1 MLIDRAVIEVRAGK
15 GGNGAI
21 SFRHEK
27 YVEFGGP
34 DGGNGGEGGSVI
46 LVASNQCSTL
56 FGYRHGKALMAE
68 DGGKGDKKLM
78 HGKNGK
84 DYIGEVPPGTA
95 VYEESSG
102 ALIADLKNPGDKAV
116 VARGGKGGKGN
127 AMFKSSR
134 NRVPRI
140 AENGE
145 PGECRRLILEMK
157 MLSDVGI
164 VGLPSAGKS
173 TLLNLISNAGA
184 KTGDYP
190 FTTLV
195 PNLGVVGYEDGS
207 SLVFGDMPG
216 LVEGAST
223 GKGLGLTFLR
233 HIERTR
239 VLVHLVSMEE
249 GHDPYEDY
257 LNIRKELE
265 CYGADLEKRPEIVV
279 ASKMDEDGAEERKKE
294 FEEKLEKKVIGL
306 SSYTREG
313 VDEILAK
320 ARELAAITPSFALKG
335 SKEEEGGL
343 KVYDAH
349 NKEEA
354 FVITHPKSDL
364 FVISGEEVLRK
375 YASINMSTEEG
386 VARLLGYLHRLG
398 IEKALVAKG
407 IKEGDTVQIGDFQ
420 FTYTE

>member
-1 MLIDRAVIEVRAGK
+1 MLIDRAVVECRAGK
-15 GGNGAI
+15 GGDGSI

-34 DGGNGGEGGSVI
+34 DGGNGGNGGDVV
-46 LVASNQCSTL
+46 LKANNETSTL
-56 FGYRHGKALMAE
+56 FNYRHGKALIAG

-78 HGKNGK
+78 HGRSGE
-84 DYIGEVPPGTA
+84 DYVAYVPPGTA
-95 VYEESSG
+95 VYSESG
-102 ALIADLKNPGDKAV
+102 ALLADLRKEGDEAV
-116 VARGGKGGKGN
+116 IARGGKGGKGN

-145 PGECRRLILEMK
+145 PGETVRVVLELK

-173 TLLNLISNAGA
+173 TFINLISHAGA

-195 PNLGVVGYEDGS
+195 PNLGVVTYEDGT
-207 SLVFGDMPG
+207 SLVFADMPG
-216 LVEGAST
+216 LIEGAAS
-223 GKGLGLTFLR
+223 GKGLGLSFLR

-249 GHDPYEDY
+249 GRDAYGDF
-257 LNIRKELE
+257 LAVRKELAA
-265 CYGADLEKRPEIVV
+265 YGADLEKRPYIVV
-279 ASKMDEDGAEERKKE
+279 ASKMDEEGAKRRKEE
-294 FEEKLEKKVIGL
+294 FEKRSGEHAIGL

-313 VDEILAK
+313 VEEILSR
-320 ARELAAITPSFALKG
+320 ARELCSTTPFFPLKG

-349 NKEEA
+349 RKEA
-354 FVITHPKSDL
+354 PFLITHPKSDL
-364 FVISGEEVLRK
+364 FVISGEEVLRR
-375 YASINMSTEEG
+375 YASMNLSTDEG
-386 VARLLGYLHRLG
+386 VARLIGYLSRLG
-398 IEKALVAKG
+398 VDEALAKKG
-407 IKEGDTVQIGDFQ
+407 AKEGDTVQIGDFQ
-420 FTYTE
+420 FTYSE